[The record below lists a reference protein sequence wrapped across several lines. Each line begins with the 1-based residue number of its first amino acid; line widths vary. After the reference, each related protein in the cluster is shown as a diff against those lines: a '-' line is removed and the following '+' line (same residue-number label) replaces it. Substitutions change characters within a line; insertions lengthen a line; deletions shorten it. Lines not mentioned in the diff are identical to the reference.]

1 MLCIPPIKTI
11 ATNYYA
17 TTCRN
22 NMTNEPH
29 YYVFPTCSAEQLSHP
44 SPPTL
49 KTIGGKDLS
58 LFETSATF
66 SVPPGF
72 VLTVALFQPWL
83 DQIHKT
89 NEWKA
94 FVAAAAD
101 SNGVTKDHC
110 DAIKAKCHEI
120 LSLDE
125 SHID

>member
-1 MLCIPPIKTI
+1 
-11 ATNYYA
+11 
-17 TTCRN
+17 
-22 NMTNEPH
+22 MTNEPH

-49 KTIGGKDLS
+49 KTIGGKALS

-66 SVPPGF
+66 PVPPGF
-72 VLTVALFQPWL
+72 VLTVAFFQPWL
-83 DQIHKT
+83 DQIHQSD
-89 NEWKA
+89 EWKTFIA
-94 FVAAAAD
+94 STAD
-101 SNGVTKDHC
+101 PNGVAKDHC